1 MIAGGLR
8 TRVVSGEDLAPPG
21 EDVGILVPARDEE
34 ASLPWL
40 LEALACAA
48 PAARV
53 LVVDNG
59 SADGT
64 AAAAKAGGARLV
76 SEPRAGYGRA
86 CRAGLRAFE
95 SEERPPEVV
104 VFLDADDHR
113 APSQL
118 GPLLAP
124 IRAGRADLVVGERRA
139 AEGPGVRAHAA
150 LGNRLVTATLAGLY
164 GSTVRDMGPF
174 RAVRRECLRIL
185 ALDEPD
191 YGWYVQMQVRA
202 LRCGFRV
209 VGVPIAFERR
219 RRGRS
224 KISGSWLASA
234 RAGRVM
240 LRTLAREVVR
250 EPPERRP
257 YASDRRRI

>member
-1 MIAGGLR
+1 M
-8 TRVVSGEDLAPPG
+8 SGEATAPSDG
-21 EDVGILVPARDEE
+21 EVAVLIPARDEE
-34 ASLPWL
+34 ASLPPL
-40 LEALACAA
+40 LEELVSTA
-48 PAARV
+48 PAVRI

-59 SADGT
+59 SQDGT
-64 AAAAKAGGARLV
+64 AAAARAAGARIV
-76 SEPRAGYGRA
+76 SEPRVGYGRA
-86 CRAGLRAFE
+86 CQAGLRALE
-95 SEERPPEVV
+95 SAEGPPEMV

-118 GPLLAP
+118 RRLLKP

-139 AEGPGVRAHAA
+139 TNGRGVRVHAA
-150 LGNRLVTATLAGLY
+150 LGNRLVTIVLRGLY

-174 RAVRRECLRIL
+174 RAVRWECLRIL

-191 YGWYVQMQVRA
+191 FGWYVQMQVRA